1 LKRDYY
7 EILGV
12 DRGTS
17 SEELKKAY
25 RRLAHQYHP
34 DKNPGDPEAE
44 ASFKAASEAYA
55 VLSDDE
61 KRQAYDR
68 FGHDAFQG
76 SGGDPFAGFD
86 PFSSFADLFSE
97 FFGGDV
103 FGRGRR
109 GGRIGRRGADLRY
122 DLEVDFEV
130 AALGGEQRIQIPK
143 HKPCESCAG
152 LGGER
157 ETCPRCNGLGQIQ
170 LQQGFFRISRTCDR
184 CAGLGQSLRR
194 ACDACRGRGRVETVQ
209 TMSVRIPPGVD
220 TGIRLRLS
228 GEGEAGYDGGP
239 PGDLYVVLTLKEHP
253 LFERIGEDLH
263 CEVPIS
269 VAQAAL
275 GCDIEVPTLEGRDSL
290 TLQPGTQS
298 GEQVRLSGKGL
309 PRLGGGPRGDQIVR
323 IFVEVPTRLSDKQRA
338 LLEEFARV
346 SGDDVAPRQ
355 RGFLDKLRDLF
366 D

>member
-1 LKRDYY
+1 MRRDYY
-7 EILGV
+7 EVLGV
-12 DRGTS
+12 DRGAS
-17 SEELKKAY
+17 SDELKKAY

-34 DKNPGDPEAE
+34 DKNPGDSEAE
-44 ASFKAASEAYA
+44 ACFKQASEAYA

-61 KRQAYDR
+61 KRRAYDR

-76 SGGDPFAGFD
+76 GAGGDPFAGFD

-103 FGRGRR
+103 FGRPRR
-109 GGRIGRRGADLRY
+109 GRTGRRGADLRY

-130 AALGGEQRIQIPK
+130 AALGGEERIRIPK
-143 HKPCESCAG
+143 HKMCESCAG

-157 ETCPRCNGLGQIQ
+157 ETCPRCSGLGQIQ

-194 ACDACRGRGRVETVQ
+194 ACDECGGRGRVETVQ

-220 TGIRLRLS
+220 DGIRLRLS
-228 GEGEAGYDGGP
+228 GEGEAGYEGGP
-239 PGDLYVVLTLKEHP
+239 PGDLYVVLAVRDHP
-253 LFERIGEDLH
+253 LFERAGADLH

-269 VAQAAL
+269 IAQAAL
-275 GCDIEVPTLEGRDSL
+275 GCEIDVPTLAGRQSL
-290 TLQPGTQS
+290 TLSPGTQS
-298 GEQVRLSGKGL
+298 GEQVRLRSKGL

-323 IFVEVPTRLSDKQRA
+323 IFVEVPTRLSDQQRK
-338 LLEEFARV
+338 LLEEFGRV

-355 RGFLDKLRDLF
+355 RGFLEKLRDLF